1 MQSKYWQEYW
11 DNYYKFMAVY
21 LGGLQEAYDDV
32 DIKKEYLEVSRLFEP
47 SMPPVGYDNNQNNSN
62 STQQDNNNL
71 QQNNNLPM
79 GSGDNSNSQPN
90 NNGDMSINDALSTEY
105 FMIPEINQGPG
116 PVIPPGSNQGPGPV
130 MQPGSNQGP
139 GSAMQ
144 PGINQGPGSA
154 MQPGNNQGPG
164 PVMQP
169 GSNQSPQ
176 PFMSPGP
183 FVSPGGGQFTINN
196 CRRMAVVRIEARR
209 GFNPQNF
216 YMIVDRTDRRSIQG
230 YRIACENNRIR
241 FVPMAIEYR
250 NINVIE
256 CAL

>member
-21 LGGLQEAYDDV
+21 LGGLQEVYDDV

-47 SMPPVGYDNNQNNSN
+47 SMPPTGYENNQNNNNNN

-71 QQNNNLPM
+71 QQNNNSPM

-90 NNGDMSINDALSTEY
+90 NNGDMSINDELSTEY

-116 PVIPPGSNQGPGPV
+116 PVIQPGVNQGPGPV
-130 MQPGSNQGP
+130 
-139 GSAMQ
+139 
-144 PGINQGPGSA
+144 I
-154 MQPGNNQGPG
+154 
-164 PVMQP
+164 QP

-176 PFMSPGP
+176 PFISPGP

-216 YMIVDRTDRRSIQG
+216 YMIVDRADRRSIQG
-230 YRIACENNRIR
+230 YRIACENNRVR

>member
-47 SMPPVGYDNNQNNSN
+47 SMPPTGYENNQNNNNNN

-71 QQNNNLPM
+71 QQNNNSPM

-90 NNGDMSINDALSTEY
+90 NNGNMSTNDGLSTEY

-116 PVIPPGSNQGPGPV
+116 PVIPPC
-130 MQPGSNQGP
+130 
-139 GSAMQ
+139 
-144 PGINQGPGSA
+144 
-154 MQPGNNQGPG
+154 
-164 PVMQP
+164 
-169 GSNQSPQ
+169 SNQSPQ
-176 PFMSPGP
+176 PFTSPEP

-216 YMIVDRTDRRSIQG
+216 YMIVDRADRRSIQG

>member
-47 SMPPVGYDNNQNNSN
+47 SMPPTGYENNQNNNNNN

-71 QQNNNLPM
+71 QQNNNSPM

-116 PVIPPGSNQGPGPV
+116 PVIQPGVNQGPGPV
-130 MQPGSNQGP
+130 
-139 GSAMQ
+139 
-144 PGINQGPGSA
+144 I
-154 MQPGNNQGPG
+154 
-164 PVMQP
+164 QP

-176 PFMSPGP
+176 PFISPGP

-216 YMIVDRTDRRSIQG
+216 YMIVDRADRRSIQG

-250 NINVIE
+250 NINVI
-256 CAL
+256 

>member
-47 SMPPVGYDNNQNNSN
+47 SMPPTGYENNQNNNNNN

-71 QQNNNLPM
+71 QQNNNSPM

-130 MQPGSNQGP
+130 
-139 GSAMQ
+139 
-144 PGINQGPGSA
+144 I
-154 MQPGNNQGPG
+154 
-164 PVMQP
+164 QP

-176 PFMSPGP
+176 PFISPGP

-216 YMIVDRTDRRSIQG
+216 YMIVDRADRRSIQG

>member
-79 GSGDNSNSQPN
+79 GNGDNSNSQPN

-139 GSAMQ
+139 GPVIP
-144 PGINQGPGSA
+144 PGSNQGPE
-154 MQPGNNQGPG
+154 

-176 PFMSPGP
+176 PFTSPGP

>member
-47 SMPPVGYDNNQNNSN
+47 SMPPTGYENNQNNNNNN

-71 QQNNNLPM
+71 QQNNNSPM

-116 PVIPPGSNQGPGPV
+116 TVIQPGVNQGPGPV
-130 MQPGSNQGP
+130 IQPGV
-139 GSAMQ
+139 
-144 PGINQGPGSA
+144 
-154 MQPGNNQGPG
+154 NQGPG
-164 PVMQP
+164 PVIQP

-176 PFMSPGP
+176 PFISPGP

-216 YMIVDRTDRRSIQG
+216 YMIVDRADRRSIQG
-230 YRIACENNRIR
+230 
-241 FVPMAIEYR
+241 
-250 NINVIE
+250 
-256 CAL
+256 

>member
-47 SMPPVGYDNNQNNSN
+47 SMPPTGYENNQNNNNNN

-71 QQNNNLPM
+71 QQNNNSPM

-116 PVIPPGSNQGPGPV
+116 PVIQPGVNKGPGPV
-130 MQPGSNQGP
+130 
-139 GSAMQ
+139 
-144 PGINQGPGSA
+144 I
-154 MQPGNNQGPG
+154 
-164 PVMQP
+164 QP

-176 PFMSPGP
+176 PFTSPGP

-216 YMIVDRTDRRSIQG
+216 YMIVDRADRRSIQG

>member
-47 SMPPVGYDNNQNNSN
+47 SMPPTGYENNQNNNNNN

-71 QQNNNLPM
+71 QQNNNSPM

-116 PVIPPGSNQGPGPV
+116 PVMQPGVNQGPGPV
-130 MQPGSNQGP
+130 IP
-139 GSAMQ
+139 
-144 PGINQGPGSA
+144 
-154 MQPGNNQGPG
+154 
-164 PVMQP
+164 P

-176 PFMSPGP
+176 PFTSPGP

-216 YMIVDRTDRRSIQG
+216 YMIVDRADRRSIQG

>member
-47 SMPPVGYDNNQNNSN
+47 SMPPTGYENNQNNNNNN

-71 QQNNNLPM
+71 QQNNNSPM

-116 PVIPPGSNQGPGPV
+116 PVIQPGVNQGPGPV
-130 MQPGSNQGP
+130 
-139 GSAMQ
+139 
-144 PGINQGPGSA
+144 I
-154 MQPGNNQGPG
+154 
-164 PVMQP
+164 QP

-176 PFMSPGP
+176 PFISPGP

-196 CRRMAVVRIEARR
+196 CRRMAVVRIEATR

-216 YMIVDRTDRRSIQG
+216 YMIVDRADRRSIQG

>member
-90 NNGDMSINDALSTEY
+90 NNGNMSTNDGLSTEY
-105 FMIPEINQGPG
+105 FMIPEIGQGPG
-116 PVIPPGSNQGPGPV
+116 PVIP
-130 MQPGSNQGP
+130 
-139 GSAMQ
+139 
-144 PGINQGPGSA
+144 
-154 MQPGNNQGPG
+154 PGNNQGPG

>member
-1 MQSKYWQEYW
+1 
-11 DNYYKFMAVY
+11 
-21 LGGLQEAYDDV
+21 
-32 DIKKEYLEVSRLFEP
+32 
-47 SMPPVGYDNNQNNSN
+47 MPPVGYDNNQNNSN

-79 GSGDNSNSQPN
+79 GNGDDSNSQPN
-90 NNGDMSINDALSTEY
+90 NNEDMSINDALSTEY

-116 PVIPPGSNQGPGPV
+116 PVIQPGVNQGPGPV
-130 MQPGSNQGP
+130 IQPGV
-139 GSAMQ
+139 
-144 PGINQGPGSA
+144 
-154 MQPGNNQGPG
+154 NQGPG
-164 PVMQP
+164 PVIQP

-176 PFMSPGP
+176 PFISPGP

-216 YMIVDRTDRRSIQG
+216 YMIVDRADRRSIQG

>member
-47 SMPPVGYDNNQNNSN
+47 SMPPTGYENNQNNNNNN
-62 STQQDNNNL
+62 STQQDNNS
-71 QQNNNLPM
+71 PM
-79 GSGDNSNSQPN
+79 GSGDNSNSHPN

-116 PVIPPGSNQGPGPV
+116 PVIQPGVNQGPGPV
-130 MQPGSNQGP
+130 IQPGSNQGP
-139 GSAMQ
+139 E
-144 PGINQGPGSA
+144 
-154 MQPGNNQGPG
+154 

-176 PFMSPGP
+176 PFISPGP

-216 YMIVDRTDRRSIQG
+216 YMIVDRADRRSIQG

>member
-47 SMPPVGYDNNQNNSN
+47 SMPPTGYENNQNNNNNN

-71 QQNNNLPM
+71 QQNNNSPM

-116 PVIPPGSNQGPGPV
+116 PVIPPGSNQGPAP
-130 MQPGSNQGP
+130 
-139 GSAMQ
+139 A
-144 PGINQGPGSA
+144 
-154 MQPGNNQGPG
+154 
-164 PVMQP
+164 MQP

-176 PFMSPGP
+176 PFTSPGP

-216 YMIVDRTDRRSIQG
+216 YMIVDRADRRSIQG

>member
-1 MQSKYWQEYW
+1 
-11 DNYYKFMAVY
+11 
-21 LGGLQEAYDDV
+21 
-32 DIKKEYLEVSRLFEP
+32 
-47 SMPPVGYDNNQNNSN
+47 
-62 STQQDNNNL
+62 
-71 QQNNNLPM
+71 M

-116 PVIPPGSNQGPGPV
+116 PVIPPGSNQGPE
-130 MQPGSNQGP
+130 
-139 GSAMQ
+139 
-144 PGINQGPGSA
+144 
-154 MQPGNNQGPG
+154 

-176 PFMSPGP
+176 PFTSPGP

-216 YMIVDRTDRRSIQG
+216 YMIVDRADRRSIQG

>member
-47 SMPPVGYDNNQNNSN
+47 SMPPTGYENNQNNNNNN

-71 QQNNNLPM
+71 QQNNNSPM
-79 GSGDNSNSQPN
+79 GSGDNSNLQPN

-116 PVIPPGSNQGPGPV
+116 PVIQPGVNQGPGPV
-130 MQPGSNQGP
+130 
-139 GSAMQ
+139 
-144 PGINQGPGSA
+144 I
-154 MQPGNNQGPG
+154 
-164 PVMQP
+164 QP

-176 PFMSPGP
+176 PFISPGP

-216 YMIVDRTDRRSIQG
+216 YMIVDRADRRSIQG

>member
-47 SMPPVGYDNNQNNSN
+47 SMPPTGYENNQNNNNNN
-62 STQQDNNNL
+62 STQQDNNS
-71 QQNNNLPM
+71 PM

-116 PVIPPGSNQGPGPV
+116 PVIQPGVNQGPGPV
-130 MQPGSNQGP
+130 IQPGV
-139 GSAMQ
+139 
-144 PGINQGPGSA
+144 
-154 MQPGNNQGPG
+154 NQGPG
-164 PVMQP
+164 PVIQP

-176 PFMSPGP
+176 PFISPEP

-216 YMIVDRTDRRSIQG
+216 YMIVDRADRRSIQG

>member
-79 GSGDNSNSQPN
+79 GNGDNSNSQPN

-116 PVIPPGSNQGPGPV
+116 PVIPPGSNQGPE
-130 MQPGSNQGP
+130 
-139 GSAMQ
+139 
-144 PGINQGPGSA
+144 
-154 MQPGNNQGPG
+154 

-176 PFMSPGP
+176 PFTSPGP

>member
-47 SMPPVGYDNNQNNSN
+47 SMPPTGYENNQNNNNNN

-79 GSGDNSNSQPN
+79 GNGDDSNSQPN

-116 PVIPPGSNQGPGPV
+116 PVIQPGVNQGPGPV
-130 MQPGSNQGP
+130 
-139 GSAMQ
+139 
-144 PGINQGPGSA
+144 I
-154 MQPGNNQGPG
+154 
-164 PVMQP
+164 QP

-176 PFMSPGP
+176 PFTSPGP

-216 YMIVDRTDRRSIQG
+216 YMIVDRADRRSIQG

>member
-47 SMPPVGYDNNQNNSN
+47 SMPPTGYENNQNNNNNN

-71 QQNNNLPM
+71 QQNNNSPM

-116 PVIPPGSNQGPGPV
+116 PVIPPGSNQGPEPF
-130 MQPGSNQGP
+130 
-139 GSAMQ
+139 
-144 PGINQGPGSA
+144 
-154 MQPGNNQGPG
+154 
-164 PVMQP
+164 MQP

-176 PFMSPGP
+176 PFTSPGP

-216 YMIVDRTDRRSIQG
+216 YMIVDRADRRSIQG

>member
-47 SMPPVGYDNNQNNSN
+47 SMPPTGYENNQNNNNNN
-62 STQQDNNNL
+62 STQQDNNS
-71 QQNNNLPM
+71 PM
-79 GSGDNSNSQPN
+79 GSGDNSNSHPN

-116 PVIPPGSNQGPGPV
+116 PVIQPGVNQGPGPV
-130 MQPGSNQGP
+130 IQPGV
-139 GSAMQ
+139 
-144 PGINQGPGSA
+144 
-154 MQPGNNQGPG
+154 NQGPG
-164 PVMQP
+164 PVIQP

-176 PFMSPGP
+176 PFISPGP

-216 YMIVDRTDRRSIQG
+216 YMIVDRADRRSIQG

>member
-1 MQSKYWQEYW
+1 MRKQGESTIQSKYWQEYL

-47 SMPPVGYDNNQNNSN
+47 SMPPTGYENNQNNNNNN

-71 QQNNNLPM
+71 QQNNNSPM

-116 PVIPPGSNQGPGPV
+116 PVIQPGVNQGPGPV
-130 MQPGSNQGP
+130 
-139 GSAMQ
+139 
-144 PGINQGPGSA
+144 I
-154 MQPGNNQGPG
+154 
-164 PVMQP
+164 QP

-176 PFMSPGP
+176 PFISPGP

-216 YMIVDRTDRRSIQG
+216 YMIVDRADRRSIQG

>member
-47 SMPPVGYDNNQNNSN
+47 SMPPTGYENNQNNNNNN

-71 QQNNNLPM
+71 QQNNNSPM

-116 PVIPPGSNQGPGPV
+116 PVIQPGVNQGPGPV
-130 MQPGSNQGP
+130 
-139 GSAMQ
+139 
-144 PGINQGPGSA
+144 I
-154 MQPGNNQGPG
+154 
-164 PVMQP
+164 QP

-176 PFMSPGP
+176 PFTSPGP

>member
-47 SMPPVGYDNNQNNSN
+47 SMPSVGYDNNQN
-62 STQQDNNNL
+62 NNNL

-79 GSGDNSNSQPN
+79 GNEDNSNSQPN
-90 NNGDMSINDALSTEY
+90 NNEDMSINDALSTEY

-116 PVIPPGSNQGPGPV
+116 PVIQPGVNQGPGPV
-130 MQPGSNQGP
+130 
-139 GSAMQ
+139 
-144 PGINQGPGSA
+144 I
-154 MQPGNNQGPG
+154 
-164 PVMQP
+164 QP

-176 PFMSPGP
+176 PFISPGP

-216 YMIVDRTDRRSIQG
+216 YMIVDRADRRSIQG

>member
-1 MQSKYWQEYW
+1 MQSKYWQDYW

-47 SMPPVGYDNNQNNSN
+47 SMPPTGYENNQNNNNNN

-71 QQNNNLPM
+71 QQNNNSPM

-116 PVIPPGSNQGPGPV
+116 PVIQPGVNQGPGPV
-130 MQPGSNQGP
+130 
-139 GSAMQ
+139 
-144 PGINQGPGSA
+144 I
-154 MQPGNNQGPG
+154 
-164 PVMQP
+164 QP

-176 PFMSPGP
+176 PFTSPEP

-216 YMIVDRTDRRSIQG
+216 YMIVDRADRRSIQG

>member
-47 SMPPVGYDNNQNNSN
+47 SMPPTGYENNQNNNNNN

-71 QQNNNLPM
+71 QQNNNSPM

-116 PVIPPGSNQGPGPV
+116 PVIQPGVNQGPGPV
-130 MQPGSNQGP
+130 
-139 GSAMQ
+139 
-144 PGINQGPGSA
+144 I
-154 MQPGNNQGPG
+154 
-164 PVMQP
+164 QP

-176 PFMSPGP
+176 PFISPGP

-196 CRRMAVVRIEARR
+196 RRRMAVVRIEARR

-216 YMIVDRTDRRSIQG
+216 YMIVDRADRRSIQG

>member
-47 SMPPVGYDNNQNNSN
+47 SMPPTGYENNQNNNNNN

-71 QQNNNLPM
+71 QQNNNSPM
-79 GSGDNSNSQPN
+79 GSGDNSNLQPN

-116 PVIPPGSNQGPGPV
+116 PVIPPGSNQGPE
-130 MQPGSNQGP
+130 
-139 GSAMQ
+139 
-144 PGINQGPGSA
+144 
-154 MQPGNNQGPG
+154 

-176 PFMSPGP
+176 PFISPGP

-216 YMIVDRTDRRSIQG
+216 YMIVDRADRRSIQG

>member
-47 SMPPVGYDNNQNNSN
+47 SMPPVGYDNNQNNNN

-79 GSGDNSNSQPN
+79 GNGDNSNSQPN

-116 PVIPPGSNQGPGPV
+116 PVIPPGSNQGPEPF
-130 MQPGSNQGP
+130 
-139 GSAMQ
+139 
-144 PGINQGPGSA
+144 
-154 MQPGNNQGPG
+154 
-164 PVMQP
+164 MQP

-176 PFMSPGP
+176 PFTSPGP

>member
-79 GSGDNSNSQPN
+79 GNGDNSNSQPN

-116 PVIPPGSNQGPGPV
+116 PDIQPGGNQGPGPV
-130 MQPGSNQGP
+130 
-139 GSAMQ
+139 
-144 PGINQGPGSA
+144 I
-154 MQPGNNQGPG
+154 
-164 PVMQP
+164 QP

-176 PFMSPGP
+176 PFISPGP

-216 YMIVDRTDRRSIQG
+216 YMIVDRADRRSIQG